1 MQIMMIKIELLEE
14 IFQNKT
20 INQLVNWRKS
30 NMKDMNITGNA
41 IENLLISYAEH
52 KAQEKLFI
60 KETDFNVDKL
70 KENSEFM
77 YHKGFCECAE
87 RWIRCIGISPDSPK
101 IEQMIKHYMESNES

>member
-70 KENSEFM
+70 KENQNL
-77 YHKGFCECAE
+77 
-87 RWIRCIGISPDSPK
+87 CIIKDSVNVRK
-101 IEQMIKHYMESNES
+101 DGSDVLV